1 MIDSYPGFD
10 GTKVEDGHELGAERK
25 QRMAYFFEN
34 GENIK
39 VIRETLI

>member
-1 MIDSYPGFD
+1 MMDSYSCFD
-10 GTKVEDGHELGAERK
+10 GTKAEDGHELGAERK
-25 QRMAYFFEN
+25 QRMAYLSEN